1 MKIHFLI
8 LSAFKFTGGLE
19 KFNRAFMKALSD
31 ISSEHKFELFV
42 KSSHDE
48 PPDERYISKD
58 KFVGFDGNKIKFTL
72 NCLREAKKMELVF
85 IGHINLAPVAI
96 LLRLLNPKI
105 KFIVIGHGIEIW
117 PKQLFLK
124 KILLR
129 FADKILAVSNFT
141 KNQIVTNNRIVSN
154 KITVFHNTL
163 DPYFKIPQDF
173 NKPDYLLKRYGIDEK
188 TKIILSIARINQYE
202 GYKGYDKVLESLP
215 SVKNE
220 IPKVKYILCGKYTAV
235 ERKRLKDK
243 AKQLGV
249 EQNFI
254 LPGFIEEKELT
265 DHYLLADVFILP
277 SKKEGFGIVFIEA
290 AVCGAPVIA
299 GNQDG
304 SVDAL
309 LNGKLGKLVNP
320 DNNNETSE
328 SIIEALNKPITNKSN
343 IVNDY
348 FGFDKFK
355 ENLRAILLNSITE
368 KFE

>member
-31 ISSEHKFELFV
+31 ISVEKKFKLFV

-48 PPDERYISKD
+48 LPDERYISKD
-58 KFVGFDGNKIKFTL
+58 NFKGFSGNKIKFVIS
-72 NCLREAKKMELVF
+72 CMKEVKKMELVF

-117 PKQLFLK
+117 PKQILFKKLLLK
-124 KILLR
+124 L
-129 FADKILAVSNFT
+129 ADKILAVSNFT
-141 KNQIVTNNRIVSN
+141 RKQIVTNNKIDAN
-154 KITVFHNTL
+154 KILVFHNTL
-163 DPYFKIPQDF
+163 DPYFKIPKNF
-173 NKPDYLLKRYGIDEK
+173 EKPNYLLKRYGIDEK

-215 SVKNE
+215 SVKIEVPN
-220 IPKVKYILCGKYTAV
+220 VKYILCGKYTDV
-235 ERKRLKDK
+235 EGKRLKDK
-243 AKQLGV
+243 VKHLGV

-290 AVCGAPVIA
+290 AACGAPVIA

-309 LNGKLGKLVNP
+309 LNGKLGILINP
-320 DNNNETSE
+320 DDNDEITK
-328 SIIEALNKPITNKSN
+328 SIVSQLSKSKVKVNKSVIEN
-343 IVNDY
+343 
-348 FGFDKFK
+348 FGFDNF
-355 ENLRAILLNSITE
+355 NE
-368 KFE
+368 KLKMVLDEKK

>member
-1 MKIHFLI
+1 MKIYFLI

-31 ISSEHKFELFV
+31 ISAEQKFDLFL
-42 KSSHDE
+42 KSSHDKL
-48 PPDERYISKD
+48 PDERYISKD
-58 KFVGFDGNKIKFTL
+58 KFEGFEGNKIKFIFR
-72 NCLREAKKMELVF
+72 CLIEAKKMELVF

-117 PKQLFLK
+117 PKQHFFK
-124 KILLR
+124 KLLLR

-141 KNQIVTNNRIVSN
+141 KNQIVTNNRIDAN

-163 DPYFKIPQDF
+163 DPYFKIPQNF

-188 TKIILSIARINQYE
+188 TKVILSIARINQYE

-220 IPKVKYILCGKYTAV
+220 VPNVKYILCGKYTAV
-235 ERKRLKDK
+235 EGKRLKDK
-243 AKQLGV
+243 AKYLGV

-265 DHYLLADVFILP
+265 DHYLLADVFVLP

-290 AVCGAPVIA
+290 AACGAPVIA

-309 LNGKLGKLVNP
+309 LNGKLGKLINP
-320 DNNNETSE
+320 DDESEISET
-328 SIIEALNKPITNKSN
+328 IIEVLKKPLSNKSN
-343 IVNDY
+343 KIKDY

-355 ENLRAILLNSITE
+355 EILLGILNYSNNY